1 MLYFA
6 RKNVL
11 FDYLL
16 EIKKFKIKSKIQM
29 VGNFVFCDTI
39 KRAFQ
44 KGFSFCDNIL
54 KTNDFVR
61 LCANLRQ
68 ITARSQ
74 RYKKKDFKITRKQ
87 SFKDKRYKKCF
98 ILFGC
103 SLDFNVLLRYVLYQ
117 QKYKS
122 SSEQHTGGINTKNKD
137 YH

>member
-6 RKNVL
+6 SKNVL

-39 KRAFQ
+39 KWAFQ

-87 SFKDKRYKKCF
+87 SFKDTRYKKL
-98 ILFGC
+98 LFYWAVRWTLIFFCGMC
-103 SLDFNVLLRYVLYQ
+103 LLAKVQVQ
-117 QKYKS
+117 Q
-122 SSEQHTGGINTKNKD
+122 
-137 YH
+137 